1 MQENDFLFLFH
12 NLGTALWN
20 SALEKFAH
28 INFEQGRGRIVVIKF
43 GAMWIQYFRDVSLPV
58 ARVVA

>member
-20 SALEKFAH
+20 SALE
-28 INFEQGRGRIVVIKF
+28 NSRTFEQGRGRIVVIKF